1 VQGRGVPF
9 QPGETDG
16 NDLPIR
22 RAFLLHSP
30 DKFPVNT
37 LIKLGVTEDVPMLMV
52 ISPAKTLD
60 FESPLAT
67 QQFTQPAL
75 LEKSQLLID
84 VARDLSPA
92 QIASLM
98 GISDKLAHLNADR
111 FNSWQPPFTLE
122 NARQAILAFKGDVY
136 TGLQAE
142 TFSDKDFTFA
152 QQHLRMLSGL
162 YGLLRPL
169 DLMQPYRLEMGI
181 KLANPAAKDLYG
193 FWGDLLT
200 EKLNAALAEQGD
212 DVLIN
217 LASDEYFK
225 AIKPKKLA
233 GRLIKPV
240 FLDEKNGKFKV
251 ISFYA
256 KKARGLMSRYVIQ
269 HRLSKPEQLKKFDVD
284 GYFFA
289 AAESSENELVFKR
302 HEQK

>member
-1 VQGRGVPF
+1 
-9 QPGETDG
+9 
-16 NDLPIR
+16 
-22 RAFLLHSP
+22 
-30 DKFPVNT
+30 
-37 LIKLGVTEDVPMLMV
+37 MLMV

-60 FESPLAT
+60 YESPLAT
-67 QQFTQPAL
+67 SRFTQPAL
-75 LEKSQLLID
+75 LEKSQQLID

-111 FNSWQPPFTLE
+111 FSQWQPPFSPD

-142 TFSDKDFTFA
+142 TFSEADFDFA
-152 QQHLRMLSGL
+152 QIHLRMLSGL

-181 KLANPAAKDLYG
+181 KLANPAGKDLYS

-200 EKLNAALAEQGD
+200 QKLNDALAEQGD

-225 AIKPKKLA
+225 AIKPKQLNA
-233 GRLIKPV
+233 ELVKPV

-256 KKARGLMSRYVIQ
+256 KKARGLMSRYVIEK
-269 HRLSKPEQLKKFDVD
+269 RLTKPTQLKKFDVD
-284 GYFFA
+284 GYFFD
-289 AAESSENELVFKR
+289 AAESKGNELIFKR
-302 HEQK
+302 REQ

>member
-1 VQGRGVPF
+1 
-9 QPGETDG
+9 
-16 NDLPIR
+16 
-22 RAFLLHSP
+22 
-30 DKFPVNT
+30 
-37 LIKLGVTEDVPMLMV
+37 MLMV

-60 FESPLAT
+60 YESPLAT
-67 QQFTQPAL
+67 SRFTQPAL
-75 LEKSQLLID
+75 LEKSQQLID

-111 FNSWQPPFTLE
+111 FSQWQPAFSPD

-142 TFSDKDFTFA
+142 TFSEADFDFA
-152 QQHLRMLSGL
+152 QKHLRMLSGL

-181 KLANPAAKDLYG
+181 KLANPAGKDLYS

-200 EKLNAALAEQGD
+200 QKLNDALAEQGD

-225 AIKPKKLA
+225 AIKPKQLNA
-233 GRLIKPV
+233 ELVKPV

-256 KKARGLMSRYVIQ
+256 KKARGLMSRYVIEK
-269 HRLSKPEQLKKFDVD
+269 RLTKPTQLKKFDVD
-284 GYFFA
+284 GYFFD
-289 AAESSENELVFKR
+289 AAESKGNELVFKR
-302 HEQK
+302 REQ